1 MRPMGNAEPFTQVY
15 APGWKALAGLAGD
28 KAGTRLYVYLAEE
41 ADTENA
47 LVANYETLC
56 EALEMSERTIRRAV
70 ARLVEAGH
78 ITIATMGTTNVYVI
92 NREHV
97 WKSAIQKRGTISI
110 RARALLSRKRNPN
123 FKADMT
129 TDARQLALPDTAP

>member
-1 MRPMGNAEPFTQVY
+1 MKPMGTAEPFTQVY

-47 LVANYETLC
+47 LVANYETLS

-78 ITIATMGTTNVYVI
+78 ITVATMGTTNVYII

-97 WKSAIQKRGTISI
+97 WKTAVQKRNTVSI
-110 RARALLSRKRNPN
+110 RARALLSKARNPDL
-123 FKADMT
+123 KRRMQEPAAQLSLIDAD
-129 TDARQLALPDTAP
+129 A